1 MDCRMTQDQRE
12 EFLAGL
18 HVAVLSINQ
27 PDRGPLSVP
36 VWYWYEPGGELWFE
50 TEPNSRK
57 GRLLEI
63 GTRISLCVQDE
74 ASPYAYVSVEGEILD
89 IAEDDLEQH
98 QIPMA
103 VRYLGEQGG
112 RDFLASLPPTKWQR
126 YIVNPVRW
134 LSYDGTKAT

>member
-12 EFLAGL
+12 AFLAGL

-27 PDRGPLSVP
+27 PGRGPLSVP

-63 GTRISLCVQDE
+63 GTRISLCVQNE
-74 ASPYAYVSVEGEILD
+74 ASPYAYVSVEGQIID

-98 QIPMA
+98 QNPMA
-103 VRYLGEQGG
+103 ERYLGEKGG
-112 RDFLASLPPTKWQR
+112 RDFLANLPPTEWQR

-134 LSYDGTKAT
+134 LSYDGAKAT